1 MAAGAAVWGVRER
14 PRVSARG
21 FCRTH
26 GQPDAHFACRSRADV
41 SFPSCYAVALL
52 AAGLS
57 PSVLP
62 LPSRGLCPPLSHSLP
77 PVLWDLRSAA
87 PMALGLFL
95 PRAEHTL
102 SSRSTSRDRP
112 VRLLVAVL
120 AAVAFSLAAV
130 VLPAGFVSSGGRLVS
145 ARSVA
150 WGGGVRLRVAAPA
163 VAAPLADA
171 AATEAATAAAATAA
185 AAAVGVAGP
194 GRGGAPG
201 KPTGASED
209 GGGAAAAVDEP
220 ATPHADAGTEGGLA
234 GGAAAAAGGASKA
247 AAATE
252 AADPADGPADAQ
264 EAPAAATAASAPSP
278 DAAAP
283 DLPVTET
290 VGDGAPPGV
299 PPAGDAASSS
309 EGDVDAAVA
318 AAADSSPAAALPMAT
333 TPAASAEPVPRPHPG
348 GDPNYPPYS
357 VRGAPPVT
365 VLATPPD
372 PAIPAGRGRIALL
385 FLTTGN
391 LAFEG
396 LWREWLGPAG
406 DRAVIRVHCDH
417 AGADV
422 TSEWLNAHRTADTV
436 ATEWG
441 RPSLTAAMRMLL
453 VDAAAADTPERPI
466 VKYVFLCGRSVP
478 IQTFGYVYAAL
489 TADGDNWMSRQVPD
503 RHLLSLPKSLQ
514 WMILNRPSVAA
525 VVDPRRASA
534 VAALVAAGKL
544 EWNVETDEFFA
555 AAVVGQ
561 AGLMTAAANRS
572 AMWSVWDRGA
582 SSPRVHHDMGDS
594 EVASLRAA
602 KVAGVLWARKFS
614 HSSDVVTELGLHR
627 DGEPFT
633 PRTLYPFTNN
643 FDVVER
649 YGLGADGFGG
659 RVEDRQRTAVWTPE
673 EGWRRGR

>member
-1 MAAGAAVWGVRER
+1 MIWGLR
-14 PRVSARG
+14 PPPSMARG
-21 FCRTH
+21 LVLPH
-26 GQPDAHFACRSRADV
+26 ADHPL
-41 SFPSCYAVALL
+41 S
-52 AAGLS
+52 S
-57 PSVLP
+57 PSTP
-62 LPSRGLCPPLSHSLP
+62 
-77 PVLWDLRSAA
+77 
-87 PMALGLFL
+87 
-95 PRAEHTL
+95 
-102 SSRSTSRDRP
+102 RDRP

-120 AAVAFSLAAV
+120 AAVVFSVAAV
-130 VLPAGFVSSGGRLVS
+130 VLPAGFVLPGGRLVS
-145 ARSVA
+145 PRSVA
-150 WGGGVRLRVAAPA
+150 WGGGVRLRLATPA
-163 VAAPLADA
+163 VAAPTADA
-171 AATEAATAAAATAA
+171 AAAEAAT

-201 KPTGASED
+201 KATGDSED
-209 GGGAAAAVDEP
+209 GRGGVGAAAAVDGP
-220 ATPHADAGTEGGLA
+220 ATPRAEAGTEGGLA
-234 GGAAAAAGGASKA
+234 GGAAAAAAGASEA
-247 AAATE
+247 AAATRGAE
-252 AADPADGPADAQ
+252 PADDRAVAHG
-264 EAPAAATAASAPSP
+264 APAAATTASAPSP
-278 DAAAP
+278 DAGAP
-283 DLPVTET
+283 DLPVKEI
-290 VGDGAPPGV
+290 VGGGGTPGV
-299 PPAGDAASSS
+299 PPAGDAASPPEEAVDTSVAATA
-309 EGDVDAAVA
+309 VDA
-318 AAADSSPAAALPMAT
+318 PAATLHAAT
-333 TPAASAEPVPRPHPG
+333 IPAVSAEPLPRTPPG

-365 VLATPPD
+365 VLATAAD
-372 PAIPAGRGRIALL
+372 PAIPAGGGRIALL
-385 FLTTGN
+385 FLTTGD

-406 DRAVIRVHCDH
+406 DRVVIRVHCDH

-422 TSEWLNAHRTADTV
+422 TSEWFNAHRTAETV

-478 IQTFGYVYAAL
+478 IQTFEYVYAAL

-525 VVDPRRASA
+525 VVDPRHASA
-534 VAALVAAGKL
+534 MAALVAAGKL

-582 SSPRVHHDMGDS
+582 SSPRVHHDMGDP

-602 KVAGVLWARKFS
+602 KAAGVLWARKFS
-614 HSSDVVTELGLHR
+614 HSSGLVAELGLHR
-627 DGEPFT
+627 GGEPFT
-633 PRTLYPFTNN
+633 ARTLYPFTTNW
-643 FDVVER
+643 DVVER

-659 RVEDRQRTAVWTPE
+659 RVEDRQRTAVWTTE
-673 EGWRRGR
+673 EGWQQRR

>member
-1 MAAGAAVWGVRER
+1 M
-14 PRVSARG
+14 
-21 FCRTH
+21 
-26 GQPDAHFACRSRADV
+26 

-52 AAGLS
+52 AAGPS
-57 PSVLP
+57 PSALP

-77 PVLWDLRSAA
+77 PVLWGLRSAP
-87 PMALGLFL
+87 PMALGPFL
-95 PRAEHTL
+95 PRNEHPF
-102 SSRSTSRDRP
+102 SSPPRDRP

-120 AAVAFSLAAV
+120 AAVALSLAAV
-130 VLPAGFVSSGGRLVS
+130 VLPAGFVSSGVRLVS

-150 WGGGVRLRVAAPA
+150 WGGGVRLRDAGPAAAAP
-163 VAAPLADA
+163 VADA
-171 AATEAATAAAATAA
+171 AATDAATAAVATAA
-185 AAAVGVAGP
+185 AVASLD
-194 GRGGAPG
+194 RGGSPG
-201 KPTGASED
+201 KAAGASED
-209 GGGAAAAVDEP
+209 GGGGADAAAAVDEP

-234 GGAAAAAGGASKA
+234 GGAATAAGGASE
-247 AAATE
+247 AATATG
-252 AADPADGPADAQ
+252 AADPADDPADAQ
-264 EAPAAATAASAPSP
+264 GAPAVAKAASAPSP

-283 DLPVTET
+283 GLPVTEM
-290 VGDGAPPGV
+290 VGGDAPPGV
-299 PPAGDAASSS
+299 PPAGDAASPP
-309 EGDVDAAVA
+309 EGAVDAAVA
-318 AAADSSPAAALPMAT
+318 AVADGAPAAALPVAT
-333 TPAASAEPVPRPHPG
+333 VPAVSAEPLLRPPFG

-385 FLTTGN
+385 FLTTGD

-417 AGADV
+417 AGANV

-478 IQTFGYVYAAL
+478 IQPFEYVYAAL

-525 VVDPRRASA
+525 VVDPRHASA
-534 VAALVAAGKL
+534 MAALVAAGKL

-582 SSPRVHHDMGDS
+582 SSPRVHHDMGDQ

-602 KVAGVLWARKFS
+602 KAAGVLWARKFS
-614 HSSDVVTELGLHR
+614 HSSGLVTELGLHR

-643 FDVVER
+643 WDVVER
-649 YGLGADGFGG
+649 YGLGTDGFGG
-659 RVEDRQRTAVWTPE
+659 RVEARQRTAVWTPE